1 MANYN
6 PPTEDITSFNTLLFN
21 QPEEILTQGEADL
34 LYLSKTTSG
43 TSTAGNTTFTGTIN
57 STIINTVNSTTV
69 SVGTAVSAQVRSVN
83 LGTGNIL
90 GNDDVALG
98 QLAVCGGSFSVAIGK
113 GASTSYQTQSTAIG
127 STSSVPSPYDSSTAL
142 GYGATAT
149 ASNQVVLGRSTE
161 TVIIPNRISFTPSS
175 YSFPFS
181 TSLNQGYYFTNTGTG
196 TAVSTAT
203 PTSILT
209 TASIPI
215 GVWRIDFSV
224 KNTVS
229 VAGTITVAHSFVSAT
244 NNGAVSTAVAFTG
257 SVVRSHVSEVYAI
270 GDIQILTSSFTYN
283 QSTAGVLYL
292 NILRTFATG
301 TYSFVGELS
310 ITRLA

>member
-6 PPTEDITSFNTLLFN
+6 APTENITQFNTLLFN
-21 QPEEILTQGEADL
+21 QPEVVLSQGEADL

-57 STIINTVNSTTV
+57 STIINTVNSTTC

-83 LGTGNIL
+83 VGTGNTI
-90 GNDDVALG
+90 GNDDVVIG
-98 QLAVCGGSFSVAIGK
+98 QLAFGGGSFCVAIGK
-113 GASTSYQTQSTAIG
+113 NASTSYQTQSTAIG
-127 STSSVPSPYDSSTAL
+127 SNASVAYDTSTAL

-149 ASNQVVLGRSTE
+149 GSNQVVLGTATE
-161 TVIIPNRISFTPSS
+161 TVIIPNQVRFSKSS

-181 TSLNQGYYFTNTGTG
+181 SALNQGYYLKATGTG
-196 TAVSTAT
+196 TTITSAT

-224 KNTVS
+224 QNTVS
-229 VAGTITVAHSFVSAT
+229 AAGTITVAHSFVSAT

-270 GDIQILTSSFTYN
+270 GDIQTLTSSFTYN

-292 NILRTFATG
+292 NILRTFSTG

>member
-1 MANYN
+1 MATYN
-6 PPTEDITSFNTLLFN
+6 PPTEDITVFNTSLFN
-21 QPEEILTQGEADL
+21 PPEVILTQSEADL
-34 LYLSKTTSG
+34 LYLSKKNVD
-43 TSTAGNTTFTGTIN
+43 TSTASNTTFTGTIN
-57 STIINTVNSTTV
+57 STIINTANSNSV
-69 SVGTAVSAQVRSVN
+69 SIGTAITTQLRAVNIGVGNNIGNDNVLIGYGVVSGGSQSVSIGRSVN
-83 LGTGNIL
+83 
-90 GNDDVALG
+90 ASY
-98 QLAVCGGSFSVAIGK
+98 SFY
-113 GASTSYQTQSTAIG
+113 TTAIG
-127 STSSVPSPYDSSTAL
+127 SNTSVIYNNSTVL
-142 GYGATAT
+142 GYSATAT
-149 ASNQVVLGRSTE
+149 AANQVVLGTASE

-181 TSLNQGYYFTNTGTG
+181 SNLNLGYYLKTTGTG

-215 GVWRIDFSV
+215 GVWRIDFSIQ
-224 KNTVS
+224 NTVS

-257 SVVRSHVSEVYAI
+257 SVVRSHVSEAYAI

>member
-1 MANYN
+1 MSNYN
-6 PPTEDITSFNTLLFN
+6 PPTENITSFNTLLFN
-21 QPEEILTQGEADL
+21 QPENILTQGEADL
-34 LYLSKTTSG
+34 LYLSKVSSG

-57 STIINTVNSTTV
+57 STIINTVNSSTI
-69 SVGTAVSAQVRSVN
+69 SVGSSVAAQVRTVN
-83 LGTGNIL
+83 VGTGNII
-90 GNDDVALG
+90 GNDDVVIG
-98 QLAVCGGSFSVAIGK
+98 QLATCGGSFCVAIGK
-113 GASTSYQTQSTAIG
+113 NASTSYQTQSTAIG
-127 STSSVPSPYDSSTAL
+127 SNAIVAYDSSTAL

-149 ASNQVVLGRSTE
+149 AANQVVLGRSTE

-181 TSLNQGYYFTNTGTG
+181 SSLNQGYYFTNTGTG
-196 TAVSTAT
+196 TAVTTAT
-203 PTSILT
+203 STSILT

-229 VAGTITVAHSFVSAT
+229 AAGTITVAHSFVSGT

-257 SVVRSHVSEVYAI
+257 SVLRSHVSEVYAI

-283 QSTAGVLYL
+283 KSTAGVLYL
-292 NILRTFATG
+292 NILRTFSTG

>member
-1 MANYN
+1 MRKASHAS
-6 PPTEDITSFNTLLFN
+6 PPTLFK
-21 QPEEILTQGEADL
+21 DKF
-34 LYLSKTTSG
+34 LY
-43 TSTAGNTTFTGTIN
+43 NVPF
-57 STIINTVNSTTV
+57 
-69 SVGTAVSAQVRSVN
+69 AVSAQVRTTN
-83 LGTGNIL
+83 IGIGNVI
-90 GNDDVALG
+90 GNDDVVGGYGAT
-98 QLAVCGGSFSVAIGK
+98 CGGSFCVALGR
-113 GASTSYQTQSTAIG
+113 ASTTAYQTQSTAIG
-127 STSSVPSPYDSSTAL
+127 ANTSVAYDASTAL
-142 GYGATAT
+142 GYGASAT
-149 ASNQVVLGRSTE
+149 AANQVVLGRSTE
-161 TVIIPNRISFTPSS
+161 TVIIPNRISYTPSS

-181 TSLNQGYYFTNTGTG
+181 SSLNQGYYFTNTGTG
-196 TAVSTAT
+196 TSVTTAT

-229 VAGTITVAHSFVSAT
+229 VAGTITVGHSFVSAT

-257 SVVRSHVSEVYAI
+257 SVVRSHVSEVYSA

>member
-6 PPTEDITSFNTLLFN
+6 RPTEDITSFNTLLFN
-21 QPEEILTQGEADL
+21 QPEVVLSQAEADL

-57 STIINTVNSTTV
+57 STTINTVNGNAT
-69 SVGTAVSAQVRSVN
+69 SVGTAISAQIRSAN
-83 LGTGNIL
+83 LGGGNVI
-90 GNDDVALG
+90 GNDDVVVGYGSTA
-98 QLAVCGGSFSVAIGK
+98 GGSFCIAIGR
-113 GASTSYQTQSTAIG
+113 ASTTAYQTQSTAIG
-127 STSSVPSPYDSSTAL
+127 ANTSVAYDSSTAL

-149 ASNQVVLGRSTE
+149 AANQVVLGRSTE
-161 TVIIPNRISFTPSS
+161 TVIIPNRISYTPSS

-181 TSLNQGYYFTNTGTG
+181 SSLNQGYYFTNTGTG

-257 SVVRSHVSEVYAI
+257 SVIRSHVSEAYSI
-270 GDIQILTSSFTYN
+270 GDIQQINSSFTYN